1 MILGKDML
9 KEYYKDLDEDQY
21 QPNGVDLKLKG
32 VEMFDSEQGT
42 IGIIDGEKK
51 LPNMTELEPDDDG
64 YYILKKDTYYLFDLG
79 VWEIPVHT
87 VGLFWIR
94 STFMRMGA
102 NLSSS
107 VADMGYNGTLK
118 MVYYNPVTDVKVKKG
133 ERVVQMLLFDA
144 KYDEVYTGDYQN
156 DQIYN
161 ENP

>member
-21 QPNGVDLKLKG
+21 QPNGVDLKLKA

-64 YYILKKDTYYLFDLG
+64 YYTLKKDTYYLFDLG

-94 STFMRMGA
+94 STLMRMGA

-118 MVYYNPVTDVKVKKG
+118 MAYFNPVTDVKIKQG
-133 ERVVQMLLFDA
+133 ERVVQMLLFEA
-144 KYDEVYTGDYQN
+144 QYDDVYNGDYQDDN
-156 DQIYN
+156 IYKQDS
-161 ENP
+161 